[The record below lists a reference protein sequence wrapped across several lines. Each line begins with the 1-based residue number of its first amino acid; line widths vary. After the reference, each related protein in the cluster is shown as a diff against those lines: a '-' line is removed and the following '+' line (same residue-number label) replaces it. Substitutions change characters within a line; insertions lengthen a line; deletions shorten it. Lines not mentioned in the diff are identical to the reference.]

1 MEAGSTGTFLWISRM
16 VYTVYRTK
24 NLVNGK
30 FYIGVHK
37 TENPHDSYLGSGRY
51 LKNAVAKYGDDGFEK
66 EILFTYLDAASAFEK
81 EARLVEAFHNDP
93 LCMNLRQGGTGGFDY
108 INRNGLTTGR
118 TVEGKERIRRSKLGV
133 KRPPH
138 VGKAVAKAN
147 QKRVGWHHPEERRKR
162 IANANRRAKALNP
175 PKSWNEGLHPYSDE
189 SKRLMSE
196 ARKAW
201 WVRIRSCARKVA

>member
-1 MEAGSTGTFLWISRM
+1 MI
-16 VYTVYRTK
+16 YTVYRTT

-37 TENPHDSYLGSGRY
+37 TEDPHDKYLGSGKY
-51 LKNAVAKYGDDGFEK
+51 LKNAVAKYGNENFKK
-66 EILFTYLDAASAFEK
+66 EILFTYLDATAAFEK
-81 EARLVEAFHNDP
+81 EEELVEAFRNDS

-118 TVEGKERIRRSKLGV
+118 TVEGKEKIRRSKLGV

-147 QKRVGWHHPEERRKR
+147 QTRVDWHHPEERRER
-162 IANANRRAKALNP
+162 IARSNRRTKALNP

-189 SKRLMSE
+189 SKHRMSE

-201 WVRIRSCARKVA
+201 WVRKRMTSSASSITTV